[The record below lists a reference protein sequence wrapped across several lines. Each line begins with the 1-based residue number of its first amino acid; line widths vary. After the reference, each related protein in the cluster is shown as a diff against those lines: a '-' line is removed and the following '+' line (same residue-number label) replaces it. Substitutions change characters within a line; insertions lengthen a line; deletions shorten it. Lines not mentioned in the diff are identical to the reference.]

1 MKLLSKSPLKKSLSA
16 SKSKNQLPLIPLR
29 ELVIFPYSVVPFF
42 AGRPATIKAIE
53 RAMEGDKNIFLA
65 FQKNKNENPTPD
77 DLYPVGTIA
86 HILQILK
93 LPDGSLRILVEG
105 KKRADVMKVFEKEG
119 MANVTFRP
127 IPEPG
132 APTKVETSLMSTVK
146 TSFKEHSK
154 LVKKLPGE
162 IVANI
167 DKAEL
172 PDKLISLVITS
183 LKLPAEK
190 KMEFLTTRD
199 NRVRMENLAVSLEME
214 NEVITLK
221 NNINGRVKKKMEKTQ
236 KEYFLNEQLK
246 EIQKEL
252 GSEDSDP
259 SGSKELEEKLM
270 ALDLPEEVQTK
281 ALKELKRL
289 SRLQPMSPESGVLRT
304 YLEWITDLPWGITT
318 EDNKSLKSAAD
329 ILDKDHYDLKKAKE
343 RILDFIA
350 VRQLK
355 EHLKGPILCLA
366 GPPGTGK
373 TSLGHSVAKALNRE
387 FIRISLGGV
396 RDEAEIRG
404 HRKTYVGALPGKIIQ
419 SLKKAKT
426 ENPVFLLDEIDKMS
440 SDFRGDPGAAL
451 LEVLD
456 PEQNSTF
463 VDHYLEVP
471 FDLSKV
477 MFITTANSLHN
488 IPRPLMDRMEIIE
501 IPGYTDF
508 EKLEIASRFI
518 IPKQLEANGIDKAN
532 ITMNNE
538 AILKIIRSYT
548 MESGVRNL
556 EREISQVIRKIA
568 RKAIEDYQSRG
579 GRYVIN
585 TASLHKNQ
593 ESYAIRQID
602 KDSLIDISGISLHI
616 TEQMVSAYLGKEKFS
631 ESDLKSNAR
640 SGMATGL
647 AWTELGGRV
656 LPVEVKLYEGTGKLI
671 LTGKLG
677 DVMKESAQIALS
689 FLRSNAK
696 NFKIDP
702 GFSKEKDIHIHVP
715 EGAIPKD
722 GPSAGI
728 TMTAALLSA
737 IKDIPLKE
745 GTAMTGE
752 ITLTDNLL
760 PIGGLKEKVL
770 AAHRNKLFTV
780 LIPEKNRKDQEEL
793 PPEILQAMT
802 FHCCSSVTVALKNLF
817 PEKTF
822 D

>member
-1 MKLLSKSPLKKSLSA
+1 MKLLSKSPLKKSN
-16 SKSKNQLPLIPLR
+16 KNQLPLIPLR

-53 RAMEGDKNIFLA
+53 KAMEGDKNIFLA
-65 FQKNKNENPTPD
+65 FQKNKNDNPTPED
-77 DLYPVGTIA
+77 IFPVGTIA

-93 LPDGSLRILVEG
+93 LPDGSLRVLVEG
-105 KKRADVMKVFEKEG
+105 RMRADLVKVFQKNE
-119 MANVTFRP
+119 MANVTFKP
-127 IPEPG
+127 IAEPG
-132 APTKVETSLMSTVK
+132 APTKVEASLMTTIK
-146 TSFKEHSK
+146 NSFKEHTK
-154 LVKKLPGE
+154 LVKKVPGE
-162 IVANI
+162 ILSNI
-167 DKAEL
+167 EKAES
-172 PDKLISLVITS
+172 PDKLISLICTN
-183 LKLPAEK
+183 LKLSADK
-190 KMEFLTTRD
+190 KMEFLTAKENKSRL
-199 NRVRMENLAVSLEME
+199 ENLAVTIEME

-221 NNINGRVKKKMEKTQ
+221 NNINGRVKKKLEKTQ

-252 GSEDSDP
+252 GSDDSDP
-259 SGSKELEEKLM
+259 SGSKELEVKILAM
-270 ALDLPEEVQTK
+270 NLPEEVQTK

-318 EDNKSLKSAAD
+318 EDNKSLRSAAD

-355 EHLKGPILCLA
+355 EHLKGPILCFA

-373 TSLGHSVAKALNRE
+373 TSLGRSVAKALNRE

-440 SDFRGDPGAAL
+440 NDFRGDPAAAL

-488 IPRPLMDRMEIIE
+488 IPRPLMDRMEIIN

-508 EKLEIASRFI
+508 EKLEIAKRFI
-518 IPKQLEANGIDKAN
+518 FPKQLEENGLDKAQ
-532 ITMNNE
+532 ITIDEE
-538 AILKIIRSYT
+538 AILNIIRSYT

-556 EREISQVIRKIA
+556 EREISQVIRKIT
-568 RKAIEDYQSRG
+568 RKAIVDYQSRG

-585 TASLHKNQ
+585 TAALHEHQNA
-593 ESYAIRQID
+593 YAVRDID
-602 KDSLIDISGISLHI
+602 DGSKVDVSLIKLKI
-616 TEQMVSAYLGKEKFS
+616 TSDMICRFLGKEKFS
-631 ESDLKSNAR
+631 ESDLKNEKKT
-640 SGMATGL
+640 GMATGL
-647 AWTELGGRV
+647 AWTEMGGRV
-656 LPVEVKLYEGTGKLI
+656 LPVEVKLYEGGGKLI

-677 DVMKESAQIALS
+677 DVMKESAQIAFS
-689 FLRSNAK
+689 FLRSNAETFGISPTF
-696 NFKIDP
+696 N
-702 GFSKEKDIHIHVP
+702 KEQDIHIHVP

-737 IKDIPLKE
+737 IREIPLKS
-745 GTAMTGE
+745 GIAMTGE
-752 ITLTDNLL
+752 ITLTDRLL

-770 AAHRNKLFTV
+770 AAHRNKLYKV
-780 LIPEKNRKDQEEL
+780 LIPEKNKGDMEEL
-793 PPEILQAMT
+793 PLEILDAMT
-802 FHCCSSVTVALKNLF
+802 FYPCSSVRDALVKLF
-817 PEKTF
+817 PKNTF
-822 D
+822 K

>member
-1 MKLLSKSPLKKSLSA
+1 MKLLSKSPLKKSN
-16 SKSKNQLPLIPLR
+16 KNQLPLIPLR

-53 RAMEGDKNIFLA
+53 QAMEGDKNIFLA
-65 FQKNKNENPTPD
+65 FQKNKNDNPTPD
-77 DLYPVGTIA
+77 DLFPVGTVA

-93 LPDGSLRILVEG
+93 LPDGSLRVLVEG
-105 KKRADVMKVFEKEG
+105 RIRADVAKIFQKNE
-119 MANVTFRP
+119 MANVNFKP
-127 IPEPG
+127 LPEPA
-132 APTKVETSLMSTVK
+132 APTKVEASLMAAIK
-146 TSFKEHSK
+146 NSFKNYTK
-154 LVKKLPGE
+154 LVKKVPGE
-162 IVANI
+162 ILANI
-167 DKAEL
+167 EKAET
-172 PDKLISLVITS
+172 PDKLISLICTN
-183 LKLPAEK
+183 LKLTTDK
-190 KMEFLTTRD
+190 KMEFLTTKENKSRL
-199 NRVRMENLAVSLEME
+199 ENLAVTLEME

-221 NNINGRVKKKMEKTQ
+221 NNINGRVKKKLEKTQ

-252 GSEDSDP
+252 GSEDTDP
-259 SGSKELEEKLM
+259 SGSKELEEKILAM
-270 ALDLPEEVQTK
+270 KLPDEVQTK
-281 ALKELKRL
+281 AIKELKRL

-318 EDNKSLKSAAD
+318 EDNKSLRSAAD

-373 TSLGHSVAKALNRE
+373 TSLGRSVAKALNRE

-440 SDFRGDPGAAL
+440 NDFRGDPAAAL

-456 PEQNSTF
+456 PEQNATF

-477 MFITTANSLHN
+477 MFLTTANSLHN
-488 IPRPLMDRMEIIE
+488 IPRPLMDRMEIIN

-508 EKLEIASRFI
+508 EKLEIAKRFI
-518 IPKQLEANGIDKAN
+518 IPKQLEENGLDKAE
-532 ITMNNE
+532 ITMDEE
-538 AILKIIRSYT
+538 AVLNIIRAYT

-556 EREISQVIRKIA
+556 EREISQVIRKIT
-568 RKAIEDYQSRG
+568 RKAIVDFQSRG
-579 GRYVIN
+579 GRYIIN
-585 TASLHKNQ
+585 TAALHENQ
-593 ESYAIRQID
+593 NKYAVRDID
-602 KDSLIDISGISLHI
+602 DGTNIDVSSINLHI
-616 TEQMVSAYLGKEKFS
+616 TKEMICNYLGKEEFS
-631 ESDLKSNAR
+631 ESDMKNDR
-640 SGMATGL
+640 KSGMATGL
-647 AWTELGGRV
+647 AWTEMGGRV
-656 LPVEVKLYEGTGKLI
+656 LPVEVKLFEGVGKLI

-689 FLRSNAK
+689 FLRANAED
-696 NFKIDP
+696 FGISP
-702 GFSKEKDIHIHVP
+702 TFSKEQDIHIHVP

-737 IKDIPLKE
+737 IRDIPLKS
-745 GTAMTGE
+745 GIAMTGE
-752 ITLTDNLL
+752 ITLTDRLL

-770 AAHRNKLFTV
+770 AAHRNKLYKV
-780 LIPEKNRKDQEEL
+780 LIPAKNKGDMEEL
-793 PPEILQAMT
+793 PQEIQDAMT
-802 FHCCSSVTVALKNLF
+802 FYACSSVKDALGKLF
-817 PEKTF
+817 PKNTF
-822 D
+822 K

>member
-1 MKLLSKSPLKKSLSA
+1 MKLLSKSPLKKSN
-16 SKSKNQLPLIPLR
+16 KNQLPLIPLR

-53 RAMEGDKNIFLA
+53 QAMEGDKNLFLA
-65 FQKNKNENPTPD
+65 FQKNKNDNPTPE

-93 LPDGSLRILVEG
+93 LPDGSLRVLVEG
-105 KKRADVMKVFEKEG
+105 RMRADMAKVFQKNE
-119 MANVTFRP
+119 MANVSFKH
-127 IPEPG
+127 ISEPG
-132 APTKVETSLMSTVK
+132 APTKIETSLMTTIK
-146 TSFKEHSK
+146 NSFKEYTK
-154 LVKKLPGE
+154 LTKKVPGE
-162 IVANI
+162 ILANI
-167 DKAEL
+167 EKAEN
-172 PDKLISLVITS
+172 PDKLISLVCTN
-183 LKLPAEK
+183 LKLSAEK
-190 KMEFLTTRD
+190 KMEFLIGKENKSRL
-199 NRVRMENLAVSLEME
+199 ENLAVTIEME

-221 NNINGRVKKKMEKTQ
+221 NNINGRVKMKLEKTQ

-252 GSEDSDP
+252 GSEDNDP
-259 SGSKELEEKLM
+259 SGSKELEEKIL

-289 SRLQPMSPESGVLRT
+289 ARLQPMSPESGVLRT

-318 EDNKSLKSAAD
+318 EDNKSLRSAAD
-329 ILDKDHYDLKKAKE
+329 ILDKDHYDLKKAKD

-355 EHLKGPILCLA
+355 EHLKGPILCFA

-373 TSLGHSVAKALNRE
+373 TSLGRSVAKALNRE

-426 ENPVFLLDEIDKMS
+426 ENPVFLLDEIDKMN

-477 MFITTANSLHN
+477 MFITTANSIYN
-488 IPRPLMDRMEIIE
+488 IPRALMDRMEIIN
-501 IPGYTDF
+501 IPGYTDY

-518 IPKQLEANGIDKAN
+518 FPKQLEENGLEKAG
-532 ITMNNE
+532 ITMDDE
-538 AILKIIRSYT
+538 AILKIIRSHT
-548 MESGVRNL
+548 MESGVRSL
-556 EREISQVIRKIA
+556 EREISQVIRKIT
-568 RKAIEDYQSRG
+568 RKAIVDYQSRG

-585 TASLHKNQ
+585 TAAMHEHQ
-593 ESYAIRQID
+593 QSYSVKEID
-602 KDSLIDISGISLHI
+602 NYSTIDIPSIKLHI
-616 TEQMVSAYLGKEKFS
+616 TADMIEQFLGKEKFA
-631 ESDLKSNAR
+631 ESDMKSEKK
-640 SGMATGL
+640 SGMAIGL
-647 AWTELGGRV
+647 AWTEMGGRV
-656 LPVEVKLYEGTGKLI
+656 LPVEVKLFEGSGKLI

-677 DVMKESAQIALS
+677 DVMKESAQIAFS
-689 FLRSNAK
+689 FLRSNADT
-696 NFKIDP
+696 FGISP
-702 GFSKEKDIHIHVP
+702 TFSKDQDIHIHVP

-737 IKDIPLKE
+737 IKNIPLKS
-745 GTAMTGE
+745 GIAMTGE
-752 ITLTDNLL
+752 ITLTDRLL
-760 PIGGLKEKVL
+760 PIGGLKEKAL
-770 AAHRNKLFTV
+770 AAHRNKLYTV
-780 LIPEKNRKDQEEL
+780 IIPAKNKDDMEEL
-793 PPEILQAMT
+793 PQEILDVMT
-802 FHCCSSVTVALKNLF
+802 FHAFSSVKEALVKLF
-817 PEKTF
+817 PKNTF
-822 D
+822 KK

>member
-1 MKLLSKSPLKKSLSA
+1 MKLLSKSPLKKSN
-16 SKSKNQLPLIPLR
+16 KNQLPLIPLR

-53 RAMEGDKNIFLA
+53 LAMEGDKNIFLA
-65 FQKNKNENPTPD
+65 FQKNKSDNPTPE

-93 LPDGSLRILVEG
+93 LPDGSLRVLVEG
-105 KKRADVMKVFEKEG
+105 RMRADVVKVYQKNE
-119 MANVTFRP
+119 MANVNFKP
-127 IPEPG
+127 LAEPG
-132 APTKVETSLMSTVK
+132 APTKVEASLMATIK
-146 TSFKEHSK
+146 NSFKEHTK
-154 LVKKLPGE
+154 LTKKVPGE
-162 IVANI
+162 VLSNI
-167 DKAEL
+167 EKAESI
-172 PDKLISLVITS
+172 DKLISLVCTNI
-183 LKLPAEK
+183 KMPNEK
-190 KMEFLTTRD
+190 KMEFLTGKENKIRL
-199 NRVRMENLAVSLEME
+199 ENLAITLEME

-221 NNINGRVKKKMEKTQ
+221 NSINGRVKRKLEKTQ

-252 GSEDSDP
+252 GSEDNDP
-259 SGSKELEEKLM
+259 SGSKELEEKILAM
-270 ALDLPEEVQTK
+270 DLPEEVQNK

-304 YLEWITDLPWGITT
+304 YLEWITDLPWGIST
-318 EDNKSLKSAAD
+318 EDNKSLRAAAD
-329 ILDKDHYDLKKAKE
+329 ILDRDHYDLKKAKE

-355 EHLKGPILCLA
+355 KNLKGPILCFA

-373 TSLGHSVAKALNRE
+373 TSLGRSVAKALNRE

-426 ENPVFLLDEIDKMS
+426 ENPVFLLDEIDKMN
-440 SDFRGDPGAAL
+440 SDFRGDPAAAL

-488 IPRPLMDRMEIIE
+488 IPNPLLDRMEIIN

-518 IPKQLEANGIDKAN
+518 IPKQLEENGLEKAE
-532 ITMNNE
+532 ITMSDE
-538 AILKIIRSYT
+538 SILKIIRSYT

-556 EREISQVIRKIA
+556 EREISQVIRKIT
-568 RKAIEDYQSRG
+568 RKAIVDYQSRG

-585 TASLHKNQ
+585 TAAMHENQ
-593 ESYAIRQID
+593 QIYSVRNID
-602 KDSLIDISGISLHI
+602 DSTFLDIPSIKLHI
-616 TEQMVSAYLGKEKFS
+616 TPEMINQFLGKEKFS
-631 ESDLKSNAR
+631 ESDLKDEQK
-640 SGMATGL
+640 SGIATGL
-647 AWTELGGRV
+647 AWTEMGGRV
-656 LPVEVKLYEGTGKLI
+656 LPVEVKLFEGTGKLI

-677 DVMKESAQIALS
+677 DVMKESAQIAFS
-689 FLRSNAK
+689 FLKSNSETLG
-696 NFKIDP
+696 ITPD
-702 GFSKEKDIHIHVP
+702 FSKDKDIHIHVP

-728 TMTAALLSA
+728 TITAALLSA
-737 IKDIPLKE
+737 IKDIPLKS
-745 GTAMTGE
+745 GIAMTGE
-752 ITLTDNLL
+752 ITLTDSLL

-770 AAHRNKLFTV
+770 AAHRYKQHSV
-780 LIPEKNRKDQEEL
+780 LIPEKNRGDKDEL
-793 PPEILQAMT
+793 PQEIQDAMT
-802 FHCCSSVTVALKNLF
+802 FYFCSSVKDALVKLF
-817 PEKTF
+817 PENTF
-822 D
+822 KL